1 MLHLPTGILVGEP
14 EIVRQRG
21 NQQVA
26 AGGKIG
32 RHASSRRP
40 GTWSHHGLQHFC
52 HETVLATYYNAS
64 NAELLRTHS
73 EDFAEK
79 VRQQSIDPRI
89 PWLYVF
95 HLEFRF
101 K

>member
-1 MLHLPTGILVGEP
+1 MWANQTSSASAATNRLPRAARSAVTLPLVDPEHGAITGC
-14 EIVRQRG
+14 
-21 NQQVA
+21 
-26 AGGKIG
+26 
-32 RHASSRRP
+32 STS
-40 GTWSHHGLQHFC
+40 C

-101 K
+101 T

>member
-1 MLHLPTGILVGEP
+1 MIQTVVPVFCEGF
-14 EIVRQRG
+14 G
-21 NQQVA
+21 NYFWQWV
-26 AGGKIG
+26 
-32 RHASSRRP
+32 
-40 GTWSHHGLQHFC
+40 
-52 HETVLATYYNAS
+52 YNAS

-101 K
+101 T